1 MISVNIGVLTIET
14 SQWPQPQAL
23 VGHGCGN
30 GVTNRLYRAVP
41 LVYCYNILK
50 KKGWRRRTCCN
61 CDGERFAWAGQF
73 VCLWLVFTESLPFA
87 PIHYVPL
94 PPTAVRDDASVLL
107 RSSQEVSLDRPAERQ
122 HTLAAPACICIAE
135 QRPGNTR
142 SILMTS
148 PHHSAPALP
157 LCLLLKQARSLTRS
171 EKRQA
176 SVREQGL
183 ARKEEGLLVS
193 E

>member
-1 MISVNIGVLTIET
+1 MDVVTVSLIDFIGRIKCG
-14 SQWPQPQAL
+14 A
-23 VGHGCGN
+23 VGLLL
-30 GVTNRLYRAVP
+30 RYLKKKK
-41 LVYCYNILK
+41 K
-50 KKGWRRRTCCN
+50 KKGWRRRTCWN
-61 CDGERFAWAGQF
+61 CEGERFAWAGRR
-73 VCLWLVFTESLPFA
+73 VCLWLAFTESLSFA
-87 PIHYVPL
+87 PIPYVPL

-148 PHHSAPALP
+148 PHHSAPALH
-157 LCLLLKQARSLTRS
+157 LCLLLKQACSLTRS